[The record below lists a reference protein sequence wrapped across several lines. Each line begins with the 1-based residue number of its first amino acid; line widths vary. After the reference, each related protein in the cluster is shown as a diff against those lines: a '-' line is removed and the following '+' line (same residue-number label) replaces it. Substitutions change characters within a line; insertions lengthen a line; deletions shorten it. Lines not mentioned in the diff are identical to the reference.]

1 MLAPELAPLKIFTS
15 PFLLF
20 LFSLFYY
27 RRIRITY
34 KRWASLLTE
43 VKDWYGNVCKTQLV
57 GNFRSKH
64 LLCWCFIFIFT
75 LFLFAWMWEIPSV
88 LSCNYQGPV
97 PSESCKSWLCI
108 NKKAPNVKELPAAWL
123 LCWLGPHHFPKLSS
137 A

>member
-75 LFLFAWMWEIPSV
+75 LFYLLECERYLQFHHVIIKAQFLQKAAKVDSV
-88 LSCNYQGPV
+88 STKRPQML
-97 PSESCKSWLCI
+97 KSSQQHGCFVDWDLI
-108 NKKAPNVKELPAAWL
+108 IFPN
-123 LCWLGPHHFPKLSS
+123 
-137 A
+137 